1 MIEINDAARAAD
13 QEELPEMVMS
23 KKDPLDKI
31 AKVLEKIEHELHDI
45 NRNLSKRKA

>member
-23 KKDPLDKI
+23 KKDPLEKI
-31 AKVLEKIEHELHDI
+31 AKSLQEIEHELHEL
-45 NRNLSKRKA
+45 NRNLSKRRS